1 VIKLAV
7 VYPELGTD
15 TFVYVLPVYDS
26 TESALTGAA
35 KHIASTPQVTNI
47 VFFIGPPSSAPNSVL
62 VKRATSLCSHDW
74 HFEAHLQPA

>member
-15 TFVYVLPVYDS
+15 TLVYVLPVYDS
-26 TESALTGAA
+26 TESAFAGAA

-47 VFFIGPPSSAPNSVL
+47 VFFIGPPSVSA
-62 VKRATSLCSHDW
+62 KQSLGQESNITLL
-74 HFEAHLQPA
+74 A